1 MNKTSFSSAK
11 LLVVFLVATIFLMTG
26 CAQTQK
32 MSADSQL
39 ELKSHFLGPDI
50 VSKLKEGEDDNWG
63 LAYMNPDVNW
73 PSYNKV
79 MVDPVQI
86 WKDEGTK
93 DVEPEDLARLA
104 NDLWSKIREEMGK
117 DYAIVESK
125 GPHVLHFQ
133 AAITEAEASDPT
145 MDAVTSI
152 IPQTRILTGLKG
164 MAAGGKPGFVGAA
177 SIEMKITDG
186 ETGKLLAAGID
197 RRAGTKNPSG
207 STNEWNDVEENYRYW
222 AERLRYR
229 ACQLREG
236 KDDHTKCEAIEPEE

>member
-1 MNKTSFSSAK
+1 MRQTRF
-11 LLVVFLVATIFLMTG
+11 LLTKFAAVFLLATIFLTTG

-32 MSADSQL
+32 VSADSQL

-50 VSKLKEGEDDNWG
+50 VSKLKEGEDDQAGLLYMSPNANWK
-63 LAYMNPDVNW
+63 N
-73 PSYNKV
+73 YNKV

-117 DYAIVESK
+117 DYAIVESN
-125 GPHVLHFQ
+125 GPHVMHIQ

-186 ETGKLLAAGID
+186 GTGKLLAAAID

-236 KDDHTKCEAIEPEE
+236 KDDHPKCEEIEPEE